1 MSFLSTRR
9 LLENDFILV
18 KAVLSVPV
26 TDATHN
32 ISYKYIVFKAD
43 RNEKEEPYVWDY
55 LSGGVFKNRYLQIP
69 KERCQTEGMF
79 VYLFS

>member
-18 KAVLSVPV
+18 KAVLFVPV
-26 TDATHN
+26 ADATHN

-55 LSGGVFKNRYLQIP
+55 LSGGVFKNRCLQIP